1 MCLAAARAHCS
12 EESLQE
18 VQLQFRWCSQ
28 CLAACFY
35 NLLAHMLPQKTPAIL
50 FLDGIRIGSFEKL
63 EEVDDMLIL

>member
-18 VQLQFRWCSQ
+18 DQLQFRWCSQ

-35 NLLAHMLPQKTPAIL
+35 KLVGTYAATENTCNPLSRWDQARGL
-50 FLDGIRIGSFEKL
+50 EKL